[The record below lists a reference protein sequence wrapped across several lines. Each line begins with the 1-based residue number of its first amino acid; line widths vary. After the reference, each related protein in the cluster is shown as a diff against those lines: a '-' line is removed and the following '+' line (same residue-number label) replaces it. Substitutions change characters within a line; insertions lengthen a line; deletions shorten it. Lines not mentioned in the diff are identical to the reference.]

1 MLRRALVFCAST
13 TSLRPFVGP
22 SPDFGPGF
30 AIHSRNEKS
39 EFQSKDAIFVARMGL
54 WHGFDDITRFFTRH
68 KISIPAPTYLASQA
82 PQIKSNKKTVLPAVL
97 CEGVSQ
103 PTTPTDASS
112 PSPRDHHVI
121 SRQCA
126 HIREFPVVLL
136 TVSPPPGGPVR
147 AGGGSLSTRASR
159 VSPARLSSAELLSPW
174 FPTLLL
180 PPTTPWP
187 YYASYRGRV
196 TNDLRY
202 FRILK
207 CDISPRVRK
216 FFSKKC

>member
-13 TSLRPFVGP
+13 TSQRPFVGP

-54 WHGFDDITRFFTRH
+54 WHGFDDITRFLRDTKYPFQPQLIWQAKPPKSNQTKRQCYRGAVRGCVSAH
-68 KISIPAPTYLASQA
+68 HPNGCIVTVPPGSSRDLTAGDAHPGVPCRSSHCSPAPGWTGA
-82 PQIKSNKKTVLPAVL
+82 
-97 CEGVSQ
+97 
-103 PTTPTDASS
+103 
-112 PSPRDHHVI
+112 R
-121 SRQCA
+121 R
-126 HIREFPVVLL
+126 
-136 TVSPPPGGPVR
+136 
-147 AGGGSLSTRASR
+147 GGSLSTRASR

>member
-54 WHGFDDITRFFTRH
+54 WHGFDDITRFLRDTKYH
-68 KISIPAPTYLASQA
+68 SSPNLSGKPSPPN
-82 PQIKSNKKTVLPAVL
+82 QIKQENSATAVL

-112 PSPRDHHVI
+112 PSPGI
-121 SRQCA
+121 
-126 HIREFPVVLL
+126 I
-136 TVSPPPGGPVR
+136 T
-147 AGGGSLSTRASR
+147 
-159 VSPARLSSAELLSPW
+159 
-174 FPTLLL
+174 
-180 PPTTPWP
+180 
-187 YYASYRGRV
+187 
-196 TNDLRY
+196 
-202 FRILK
+202 
-207 CDISPRVRK
+207 
-216 FFSKKC
+216 

>member
-82 PQIKSNKKTVLPAVL
+82 PQIKSNKKTVLPR
-97 CEGVSQ
+97 C
-103 PTTPTDASS
+103 
-112 PSPRDHHVI
+112 
-121 SRQCA
+121 CA
-126 HIREFPVVLL
+126 RVCL
-136 TVSPPPGGPVR
+136 SPPPQRMHRHRPPGSSR
-147 AGGGSLSTRASR
+147 DLTAGDAHPGVPCRSSHCSPAPGWTGARRGCSLSTRASR
-159 VSPARLSSAELLSPW
+159 VSPAPLSSAELLSPW

-187 YYASYRGRV
+187 YYGPTAGG
-196 TNDLRY
+196 
-202 FRILK
+202 
-207 CDISPRVRK
+207 
-216 FFSKKC
+216 